1 MSALGLDVLVVL
13 IIALGIIAQVV
24 SNRFEIPSVLFLI
37 ITGIAVGP
45 EGLGFVTLDSFG
57 VHTLH
62 TIVGLS
68 VAIIMFEAAFHLKIE
83 KFREAPRTTVRL
95 ITIGGLIALI
105 GTAIAARVF
114 LDASWQVAF
123 LIGALLVATGPTV
136 ITPILQTVRLRDRV
150 GAALETEGVTNDV
163 TASILAVA
171 VFHFIVTPKTS
182 VDVIFSTFIKR
193 LGTGVLVGLVV
204 AFVVWYLL
212 ERVEFASGDAPQEA
226 RLLVLAGALVAFTAA
241 NAIPEAEEAG
251 IAAAVTA
258 GIILGNVDLSYEEEI
273 EAFKGDLS
281 LIVLSFVFIALGAL
295 IRFDSL
301 FATGFGGLG
310 VVLAVVLL
318 IRPLIVLVA
327 TYGSRITRGER
338 IWMAAVAPRG
348 IIPAS
353 VATLFA
359 LELRAKDMAD
369 AATLLAGTVF
379 LVILITVVFQGGL
392 ARHLA
397 EYLNVI
403 PMRAI
408 IVGGGRVGRALAER
422 LEDRGE
428 NVIIIENDTDAIQAA
443 RSAGFTVERG
453 DATDLEVLRDAG
465 AEHAKIVAAATGD
478 DDVNLLVAQLARA
491 SFEVETVIARANN
504 RSNVDA
510 FEELGVRTIST
521 GLSVAWAM
529 DNAIERP
536 ALSHWMNE
544 LGRSGDVQEVEI
556 TSDKLVGKQ
565 INELGEKLPNGCIIG
580 LVSRNGDNVVPTPD
594 LSLQDGD
601 HLTIIGRKDAVR
613 DAIEL
618 CHPERIQA

>member
-1 MSALGLDVLVVL
+1 MLGLDVLVVL
-13 IIALGIIAQVV
+13 ILALGVIAQVL
-24 SNRFEIPSVLFLI
+24 SSRFEVPSVLFLL
-37 ITGIAVGP
+37 ITGIIVGP
-45 EGLGFVTLDSFG
+45 EGLGLVAVDSFG
-57 VHTLH
+57 ESRT
-62 TIVGLS
+62 TIIGLS

-83 KFREAPRTTVRL
+83 KFREAPKTTFRL
-95 ITIGGLIALI
+95 VTTGAVIALV
-105 GTAIAARVF
+105 GTAIAVRVF

-136 ITPILQTVRLRDRV
+136 ITPILNTVRLRDRV

-171 VFHFIVTPKTS
+171 VFHFIIAPDTNINT
-182 VDVIFSTFIKR
+182 IFSSFIKR
-193 LGTGVLVGLVV
+193 LGTGVLIGLVV
-204 AFVVWYLL
+204 AVLVWYLL
-212 ERVEFASGDAPQEA
+212 EHVEFASGDASQEA
-226 RLLVLAGALVAFTAA
+226 RLLTLAGALVAFTTA

-258 GIILGNVDLSYEEEI
+258 GIILGNVNLSYEEEI

-281 LIVLSFVFIALGAL
+281 LIVLSFVFIVLGTLIQFDALFSA
-295 IRFDSL
+295 
-301 FATGFGGLG
+301 GFGGL
-310 VVLAVVLL
+310 AVVVAVVAV
-318 IRPLIVLVA
+318 IRPLIVLSA
-327 TYGSRITRGER
+327 TYGTQITKRER
-338 IWMAAVAPRG
+338 IWMSAVAPRG

-359 LELRAKDMAD
+359 LELRAHGMAD

-379 LVILITVVFQGGL
+379 LVILITIVFQGGL

-422 LEDRGE
+422 LDDRGE
-428 NVIIIENDTDAIQAA
+428 NVVIIDNDNESIEAA
-443 RSAGFTVERG
+443 RAMGFTVQRG

-465 AEHAKIVAAATGD
+465 AEHAKIVAAAAGD
-478 DDVNLLVAQLARA
+478 DDVNLLVAQLART
-491 SFEVETVIARANN
+491 SFGIDTIIARSNN

-565 INELGEKLPNGCIIG
+565 IQDIGDELPNGCIIG
-580 LVSRNGDNVVPTPD
+580 LVSRDGDNVVPTSNFE
-594 LSLQDGD
+594 LEKGD
-601 HLTIIGRKDAVR
+601 HLTIIGRKEAVR
-613 DAIEL
+613 DAISL
-618 CHPERIQA
+618 CHPERVRA